1 MKKLFA
7 KKDSATMIAEIHETF
22 YNAGD
27 KLLAEAMQLIDSKSL
42 PSQSKVN
49 RLSSIGFTNSIEVKR
64 WDDVKLTKE
73 VADLVTYYKAKYPL
87 NKFITEG
94 QVSKICAKYNLVC
107 APVKR
112 FKGFVPNEKLK
123 QIEQFNLKKEDS
135 CPDLIRITSAWATG
149 IFLDFPIGIIGAV
162 NIHRKL
168 NMRLIPENDESLN
181 WHSTGKLFSVS
192 GLGDTCY
199 VERYKR
205 YSKSELLI
213 CAPKKDMDLKGL
225 SKIGSIFTSM
235 TTVTVPDPVVL
246 QPVKGGYLI
255 LAAWGEEASD
265 EIVVN
270 PIEN

>member
-64 WDDVKLTKE
+64 WDNLKLTKE
-73 VADLVTYYKAKYPL
+73 VADLVTYYKDKYPL

-94 QVSKICAKYNLVC
+94 QVSKICAKYNLKC
-107 APVKR
+107 APIER
-112 FKGFVPNEKLK
+112 YKGFVPDSKLK
-123 QIEQFNLKKEDS
+123 QIESFKLKEVDS
-135 CPDLIRITSAWATG
+135 EVIGMIFTSAWNTG
-149 IFLDFPIGIIGAV
+149 ANGDFTMRGRGARHIHKVLGLDIIPINHPSVTMIG
-162 NIHRKL
+162 NKPYID
-168 NMRLIPENDESLN
+168 N
-181 WHSTGKLFSVS
+181 FSSS
-192 GLGDTCY
+192 GCAY
-199 VERYKR
+199 VEKYEKID
-205 YSKSELLI
+205 KTKMLI
-213 CAPKKDMDLKGL
+213 CAPAKDMDLKGL
-225 SKIGSIFTSM
+225 SKIGAIFSQI
-235 TTVTVPDPVVL
+235 TTVHVPDPVVL